1 MMMMMKMM
9 VMVVVVMVVDAGDGD
24 DPAAAAG
31 DGVND
36 NYDDGSMITM
46 HPVVTVA
53 VKAIDR
59 FLTK

>member
-1 MMMMMKMM
+1 M
-9 VMVVVVMVVDAGDGD
+9 DAGDGD

-36 NYDDGSMITM
+36 NYDDNGDGSMITM